1 MVLLNLKQLKPWL
14 QLPPAFRTCLI
25 LEHWAQTSLIL
36 SQWKT
41 NREPQFLFLFKAVID
56 SADNLSQLNLQSQ
69 NWNFILISFLF
80 HFLFFLLSL
89 IFFFFLFFTFFLFS
103 FFRCFLPFFLSL
115 FLILPVSSCLP
126 FVFTLWFYRQETGRF
141 IVWGSKNSCQTS
153 REIWKTIAM
162 AKSLFMKQRDILEW
176 SKHHSI

>member
-41 NREPQFLFLFKAVID
+41 NREPQLLFLFKAVID

-69 NWNFILISFLF
+69 NWNFISISFLF
-80 HFLFFLLSL
+80 HFLFFLLSF
-89 IFFFFLFFTFFLFS
+89 IFFFFFSFLLFS
-103 FFRCFLPFFLSL
+103 FFPFFAVFFPFFFLYFSFFLSL
-115 FLILPVSSCLP
+115 L
-126 FVFTLWFYRQETGRF
+126 VFPLYSPYGSIGKKQAGLLSEVVKIHAKHQE
-141 IVWGSKNSCQTS
+141 
-153 REIWKTIAM
+153 
-162 AKSLFMKQRDILEW
+162 KSGKL
-176 SKHHSI
+176 